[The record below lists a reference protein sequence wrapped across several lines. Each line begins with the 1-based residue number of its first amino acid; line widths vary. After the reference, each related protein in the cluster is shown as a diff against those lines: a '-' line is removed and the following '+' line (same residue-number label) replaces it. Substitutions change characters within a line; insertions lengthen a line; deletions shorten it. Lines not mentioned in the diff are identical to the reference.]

1 MYICSIKSRNLK
13 FQKKLF
19 QKLFFLEAFLDIVM
33 ICPFLL
39 CRKYFSE
46 KSQKIVMVRN
56 ALNEIS
62 KFSIMLTTFFSDFSL
77 FFNFGREI
85 CTFLYV
91 FVRFLYVF
99 QKKIP
104 KITSYFTTLKA
115 FITIIFFKK
124 SFKIRTLKKF
134 VRLLEKRS
142 STPPMVSKKGAVIFS
157 YGKTSKVFCS
167 KKGAESIFGKYFF

>member
-1 MYICSIKSRNLK
+1 MYICSIKSGNLK

-19 QKLFFLEAFLDIVM
+19 QKLFFLEAFLDIIV

-77 FFNFGREI
+77 FFNFEMKI

-99 QKKIP
+99 KKKFP
-104 KITSYFTTLKA
+104 KFTHCFIILKA

-134 VRLLEKRS
+134 VRLLEKTS
-142 STPPMVSKKGAVIFS
+142 SIPSMVSKKGAVIFS
-157 YGKTSKVFCS
+157 YGKTSKGFCS
-167 KKGAESIFGKYFF
+167 KKGAESIIGKYFF